1 MKETPNLQLNVTS
14 NGGEVIVR
22 QGEALPAK
30 PNKSI
35 VISGTLGAP
44 FQFLQGKRPDAVTSN
59 IQIAKDKG
67 RITLYLQDT
76 DPHTTHVI
84 TGELKRDSILDQ
96 FALNTEKRW
105 ETQEFLRFIK
115 KMRYYFPDKEQ
126 HKKIV
131 ESLMKWSA
139 QINTVLNESQDNKG
153 NSKFDIER
161 RVSGVPLMNSFTIEV
176 PIFQG
181 YEPKKFDVEIGLDP
195 KALQVD
201 IFLISDDLI
210 ELEIGQREALITAE
224 LDNFKD
230 FPCSKVVI
238 S

>member
-1 MKETPNLQLNVTS
+1 
-14 NGGEVIVR
+14 
-22 QGEALPAK
+22 
-30 PNKSI
+30 
-35 VISGTLGAP
+35 
-44 FQFLQGKRPDAVTSN
+44 
-59 IQIAKDKG
+59 
-67 RITLYLQDT
+67 
-76 DPHTTHVI
+76 
-84 TGELKRDSILDQ
+84 
-96 FALNTEKRW
+96 
-105 ETQEFLRFIK
+105 
-115 KMRYYFPDKEQ
+115 MRYYFPDKEQ

-181 YEPKKFDVEIGLDP
+181 YPAQKFDVEIGLDP

-210 ELEIGQREALITAE
+210 ELEIGQREKLIE
-224 LDNFKD
+224 SEMEKFKD